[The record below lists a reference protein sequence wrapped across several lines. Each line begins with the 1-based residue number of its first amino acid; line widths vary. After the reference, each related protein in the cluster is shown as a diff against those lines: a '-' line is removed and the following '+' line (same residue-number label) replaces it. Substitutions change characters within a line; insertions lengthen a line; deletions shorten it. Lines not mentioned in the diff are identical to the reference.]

1 MVTWSYLDRDAI
13 VDIREVTQ
21 SRKDLKWVIGRDPHD
36 DSAVHFNDYGR
47 LLKALAVWEA
57 IPICGQASHGRQPS
71 GPLRKQV
78 TSRLIMLGVD
88 VGPELM
94 LATLIIFIIKNVN
107 LEHQYLFRNRNRKD
121 ACFKWRILCH
131 LKASLNISLRNKPG
145 YDVRIL
151 EPEEGIL
158 AHFRSLS
165 MFSQ

>member
-1 MVTWSYLDRDAI
+1 MVTWWYLDRDAI

-21 SRKDLKWVIGRDPHD
+21 SRKDLKWVIGRDPYD

-57 IPICGQASHGRQPS
+57 IPICGQASHGGQPS

-94 LATLIIFIIKNVN
+94 LTTLIIFIIKNVN
-107 LEHQYLFRNRNRKD
+107 LEHQYSFVFCKLSPWQEKG
-121 ACFKWRILCH
+121 CLLQMTHIVPPQSTIKYLCQ
-131 LKASLNISLRNKPG
+131 
-145 YDVRIL
+145 
-151 EPEEGIL
+151 E
-158 AHFRSLS
+158 
-165 MFSQ
+165 